1 MEIIAEKNIGFKKH
15 YLKTRPVCKVTFR
28 LPMEAAP
35 GAKKVTVVGDFN
47 DWDRESN
54 PMRKLKDGSF
64 TLTIEFEKG
73 RDYRFRYLVDG
84 TRWANDWRADRYV
97 KNPYGGDDSVVD
109 V

>member
-1 MEIIAEKNIGFKKH
+1 
-15 YLKTRPVCKVTFR
+15 
-28 LPMEAAP
+28 MEAAP